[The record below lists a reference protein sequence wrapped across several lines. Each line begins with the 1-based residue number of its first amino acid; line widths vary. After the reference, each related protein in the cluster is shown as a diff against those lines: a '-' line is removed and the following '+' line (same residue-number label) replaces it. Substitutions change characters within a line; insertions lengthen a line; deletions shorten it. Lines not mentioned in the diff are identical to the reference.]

1 MSQQSFFSA
10 IDKDSEEINHFLKAN
25 LDSHVHLISQVGQ
38 HILLGGGKR
47 IRPMLFA
54 QCARLAGYRGDKAL
68 YFSTLFEYLHAATLL
83 HDDVIDNAE
92 MRRGSTS
99 ANVLWGNCAAV
110 LVGDFLFSK
119 SFHLAVEIGNLR
131 LLEALSTATNR
142 MAEGMILELVHSFD
156 FDLSFEDYLE
166 IVVSKTA
173 VLISAACRTG
183 GMMGDLTHEQEDLL
197 GEYGM
202 ELGIA
207 FQMVDDALDY
217 CVSEEEFGKPVGKDV
232 LEGKITLPLMYAMER
247 ATDEERERIRY
258 VCAKER
264 VDSQSFQQ
272 VRTIVNRYE
281 GVEHCL
287 RQAAEHTDRAKS
299 FLNAFPDGEGREILT
314 AIANFVVE
322 RRF

>member
-1 MSQQSFFSA
+1 MSQQSFLSA

-47 IRPMLFA
+47 IRPVLFA
-54 QCARLAGYRGDKAL
+54 QCARLAGYQGDKAL

-92 MRRGSTS
+92 IRRGSRS

-119 SFHLAVEIGNLR
+119 SFHLAVEIGDIR
-131 LLEALSTATNR
+131 ILEALSSATNR

-156 FDLSFEDYLE
+156 FDLSFKDYLE
-166 IVVSKTA
+166 IVMSKTA
-173 VLISAACRTG
+173 VLISAACRIG
-183 GMMGDLTHEQEDLL
+183 GMMGTLTPQEEDLL

-202 ELGIA
+202 ELGVA

-217 CVSEEEFGKPVGKDV
+217 SVSEEEFGKPVGKDV
-232 LEGKITLPLMYAMER
+232 LEGKITLPLMHAMER
-247 ATDEERERIRY
+247 GTDEERQRIRY

-264 VDSQSFQQ
+264 VDAQSFQE
-272 VRTIVNRYE
+272 VRTIVDRYR
-281 GVEHCL
+281 GVEYSL
-287 RQAAEHTDRAKS
+287 QQAAEHVHRAKS
-299 FLNAFPDGEGREILT
+299 FLNAFPDGQWRQVLT
-314 AIANFVVE
+314 QIADFVVE